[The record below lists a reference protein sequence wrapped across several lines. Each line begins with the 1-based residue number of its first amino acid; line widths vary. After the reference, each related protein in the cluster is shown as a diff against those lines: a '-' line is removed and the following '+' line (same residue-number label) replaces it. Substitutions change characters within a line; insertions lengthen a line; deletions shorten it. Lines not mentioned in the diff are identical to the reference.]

1 MTLKVLAFHWKH
13 PGLII
18 KVRYHLSCLNSST
31 SASRCIRRCARRAAE
46 SALTSAKGEARNR

>member
-18 KVRYHLSCLNSST
+18 KVRYHLSCLNP
-31 SASRCIRRCARRAAE
+31 SARCIRRCARRAAE